1 MSTAP
6 SSSSPTTRSR
16 TLLFISYR
24 DSRTR
29 SSRFSRPLSSYDD
42 PYQASDEHEHLI
54 ASGARH
60 VALDAQLPPKWY
72 PCPVQRGISIS
83 HASRN
88 CRVDLSDQVEEIL
101 ANVQAKGAFLMQY
114 SLSRIPTTMTKS
126 APSKSFTQSMFS
138 PDSRTGLLKRRRSRQ
153 RLPI

>member
-1 MSTAP
+1 MSTTAL
-6 SSSSPTTRSR
+6 SSSPTTRSR

-42 PYQASDEHEHLI
+42 PYQASDEHEHLMTP
-54 ASGARH
+54 GARH

-72 PCPVQRGISIS
+72 PCRVQLGVSMS
-83 HASRN
+83 HASRD

-101 ANVQAKGAFLMQY
+101 VNAQAKSAFLMQFPP
-114 SLSRIPTTMTKS
+114 SRTPTTVIKS
-126 APSKSFTQSMFS
+126 APLKNSTQSMFS
-138 PDSRTGLLKRRRSRQ
+138 PDLRTGQLKKRRSRQ